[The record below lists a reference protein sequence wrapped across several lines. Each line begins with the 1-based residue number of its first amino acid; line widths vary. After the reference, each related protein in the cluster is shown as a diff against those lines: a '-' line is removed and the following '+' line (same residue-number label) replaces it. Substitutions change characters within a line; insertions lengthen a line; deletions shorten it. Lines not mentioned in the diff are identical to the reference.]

1 MIEKTTR
8 ALALLPL
15 LVCMPVDMLAQT
27 AVWTGLYDNNRTGAN
42 INETILTPSNVSGG
56 QFGKLAS
63 VSVSGC
69 IFAQPLYVPGVVGAD
84 GNSHDLFFVATATNM
99 VYAFDANDYSLYYSA
114 NFGRPVSTADIDRES
129 GYYAFADCDAGDG
142 LGPIGIVGTPVIDVA
157 NNAMYFVANTSDSA
171 GQHHFLHKIDLTSG
185 KDLVSPAEIG
195 GSYAGVPFQAK
206 FQLQRSGLLL
216 LNQRIYVTFASHQDQ
231 TPYGGWMFSY
241 DTNLNQVAVMNYSPS
256 KSGAGIWQ
264 SGGGPASDGQFI
276 YFSTGNLPEDEADP
290 TDNSDSIL
298 KVDPDTL
305 VVQAKT
311 SFYPENIDWDAS
323 FDLDLGSSR
332 TIVIPGTTLVASG
345 SKYGDLF
352 VANQG
357 GMQLASRTQVVARHS
372 VGYDWTGV
380 YNGFAYWNN
389 TFFVWP
395 GGGGYVNGTDPG
407 FPTDTLKA
415 FALDPNAGTVA
426 PLADGQSDGVAV
438 GYQGS
443 NIVISAN
450 GYDPSTAILWA
461 HTPNSNTSWLQ
472 PADLHA
478 YSASDFS
485 NGILHELWNNIGL
498 DPADAGAFLAKFSA
512 PLIANGKVF
521 LPTFSG
527 KVIVYGLLPT
537 TDAPPLSPETKK
549 PTRAAGRQR

>member
-1 MIEKTTR
+1 MIGKITR
-8 ALALLPL
+8 GLVLVRLLAF
-15 LVCMPVDMLAQT
+15 MPVDMLAQT
-27 AVWTGLYDNNRTGAN
+27 AVWTGSYDNNRTGAN
-42 INETILTPSNVSGG
+42 INETILTPANVTAG
-56 QFGKLAS
+56 QFGKLAA

-69 IFAQPLYVPGVVGAD
+69 IFAQPLYVPGVIGSD
-84 GNSHDLFFVATATNM
+84 GNSRDLFFVATATNM
-99 VYAFDANDYSLYYSA
+99 VYAFDANDYSLYFSA
-114 NFGRPVSTADIDRES
+114 NFGHPVSSADIDPEK
-129 GYYAFADCDAGDG
+129 GYYAFADCDDGDG
-142 LGPIGIVGTPVIDVA
+142 LGPIGIIGTPVIDVA
-157 NNAMYFVANTSDSA
+157 NGAMYFVANTADSA
-171 GQHHFLHKIDLTSG
+171 GQHHFLHKIDLASG
-185 KDLVSPAEIG
+185 KDLASPVEIG

-206 FQLQRSGLLL
+206 FHLQRSALLL
-216 LNQRIYVTFASHQDQ
+216 LNQRIYVTFASHQDE

-241 DTNLNQVAVMNYSPS
+241 DTNFNQVAVMNYSPA

-264 SGGGPASDGQFI
+264 SGGGPASDGQSI

-305 VVQAKT
+305 IVQAKT
-311 SFYPENIDWDAS
+311 SFYPEDINWDEN

-352 VANQG
+352 VVDQG
-357 GMQLASRTQVVARHS
+357 GMQLDSRTQVAARHS
-372 VGYDWTGV
+372 GGYDWTGV

-389 TFFVWP
+389 IFFVWP
-395 GGGGYVNGTDPG
+395 GGGGYINGTDPG

-415 FALDPNAGTVA
+415 LSLDPYSGAVTL
-426 PLADGQSDGVAV
+426 LANGQSDGVAV

-527 KVIVYGLLPT
+527 KVIVYGFLPT
-537 TDAPPLSPETKK
+537 TDTPPSDPAARKT
-549 PTRAAGRQR
+549 PRAGRR